1 LVTPPQAAAIKIMAG
16 MVGNSSARS
25 NKNNGKWH
33 NGKMAERQNVC
44 QNGRMAGQKNIR
56 TTELMNE

>member
-1 LVTPPQAAAIKIMAG
+1 MLLVTPLQAAAIKIMAG

-33 NGKMAERQNVC
+33 NGKMA
-44 QNGRMAGQKNIR
+44 
-56 TTELMNE
+56 